1 LVKELLGQRHKGCWN
16 STQENAWSLIALA
29 TYYRISEDAG
39 KPVDG
44 LVVAGTRSL
53 PFSVNRKT
61 PAWNTG
67 LLLDPANP
75 LKDLLVQR
83 NGTGSP
89 LFGEARFE
97 VYPVVVEQPR
107 QDRGYAVF
115 RTYQKVGDDGK
126 LQPADNL
133 KVGDRIVVTINI
145 KSNRAGRLVAIDDP
159 VPAVFEPINPNF
171 RAAGADGSSADEDYA
186 DYRVIRGDRV
196 EMFRDQ
202 FPAGDYSFTY
212 LSRVRFAGEAVAP
225 GTKVLEMYR
234 PDRFGLG
241 ETIKVVTKALE
252 GE

>member
-1 LVKELLGQRHKGCWN
+1 MALAFLSSGNAPKEVIDALLDAKVSAPDAAWLYGGGAREDALRLLAWTRYRPRSPEIAALVKELLGQRHNGCWN

-29 TYYRISEDAG
+29 TYYRISEGAG

-89 LFGEARFE
+89 LFGEAQFE

-126 LQPADNL
+126 LEPADNL
-133 KVGDRIVVTINI
+133 KVGDQ
-145 KSNRAGRLVAIDDP
+145 D
-159 VPAVFEPINPNF
+159 
-171 RAAGADGSSADEDYA
+171 SSHY
-186 DYRVIRGDRV
+186 
-196 EMFRDQ
+196 Q
-202 FPAGDYSFTY
+202 H
-212 LSRVRFAGEAVAP
+212 
-225 GTKVLEMYR
+225 
-234 PDRFGLG
+234 
-241 ETIKVVTKALE
+241 
-252 GE
+252 